1 MVMCVR
7 MLGLEEKTA
16 VASLLLY
23 ISAFKFCSYTH
34 AVFLFNAFLNSI
46 FMSVKVCF
54 WAGMEW
60 PICEVSGHESHS
72 ASWSVC
78 SPPSFYSHF
87 STLPLCC
94 LVNFRGTAEFCKE
107 QQHSNNKRCYLGCQS
122 CWGALSVPDRHIH
135 KSKDE
140 CSRGS
145 ALL

>member
-54 WAGMEW
+54 
-60 PICEVSGHESHS
+60 
-72 ASWSVC
+72 
-78 SPPSFYSHF
+78 
-87 STLPLCC
+87 
-94 LVNFRGTAEFCKE
+94 
-107 QQHSNNKRCYLGCQS
+107 
-122 CWGALSVPDRHIH
+122 
-135 KSKDE
+135 
-140 CSRGS
+140 
-145 ALL
+145 